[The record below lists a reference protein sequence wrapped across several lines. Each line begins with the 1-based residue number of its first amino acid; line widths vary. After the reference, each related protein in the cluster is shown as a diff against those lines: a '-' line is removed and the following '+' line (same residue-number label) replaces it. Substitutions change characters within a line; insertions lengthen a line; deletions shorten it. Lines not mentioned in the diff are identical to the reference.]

1 MEQHEQERFDQLY
14 AKHLQALKLQGKRS
28 KTIDGYARAVRRIA
42 GFFNRCP
49 DNLNTTELKTYFT
62 WMVENYS
69 WSSVKVDLWGLSFFY
84 RHVLG
89 QPMDWVEIIKPPKS
103 RSLPDIP
110 TREEVQL
117 LINSVYRLRYRVYF
131 FVVYSMGLRL
141 GEGLCLEVGDIDAAS
156 RRVHVRQG
164 KGGKDRYVPLPEA
177 TLAVLRRF
185 WSTHR
190 HPRLL
195 FPNSNGN
202 DASARTARR
211 TMDRGGV
218 QAAMTAAR
226 QTCRIHKHFTIRSL
240 RHAYA
245 THLLE
250 LGVDLRSI
258 QVVMGHESPETTARY
273 AHLTTVNR
281 QQAKDRI
288 ECLVAD
294 FALRWEDGQ

>member
-1 MEQHEQERFDQLY
+1 MEQHEQERFDKLY
-14 AKHLQALKLQGKRS
+14 ARHLQALKLQGKRS
-28 KTIDGYARAVRRIA
+28 KTIDGYARGVRRIA

-49 DNLNTTELKTYFT
+49 DNLSVTELKTYFAL
-62 WMVENYS
+62 MVENYS

-89 QPMDWVEIIKPPKS
+89 QPMDWVEIIKPPKT

-131 FVVYSMGLRL
+131 FVVYSMGLRF
-141 GEGLCLEVGDIDAAS
+141 GEGLCLEVGDIDAAN

-164 KGGKDRYVPLPEA
+164 KGGKDRFVPLPDA

-195 FPNSNGN
+195 FPN
-202 DASARTARR
+202 A
-211 TMDRGGV
+211 
-218 QAAMTAAR
+218 AAMMPRLAPPAAR
-226 QTCRIHKHFTIRSL
+226 WIAV
-240 RHAYA
+240 AYR
-245 THLLE
+245 L
-250 LGVDLRSI
+250 
-258 QVVMGHESPETTARY
+258 Q
-273 AHLTTVNR
+273 
-281 QQAKDRI
+281 
-288 ECLVAD
+288 
-294 FALRWEDGQ
+294 